1 MLTQHQ
7 KSRSNQPA
15 ASPVD
20 AFVQGSLPQKAV
32 AKLCRVSTV
41 IHSSISSLILLTF
54 PKYCDINRRTTTAGG
69 SLSPYCST
77 ECAELA
83 RARMPARVHP
93 RYSVNVAPFK
103 ENLCAVYI
111 FNTVNVAVVILLIYV
126 CVYLQVCGE
135 HPRLRVNGGAKVY
148 EFCSRACAD
157 TANSQH
163 PDTLQTSRV
172 HGKNGEVIEAL
183 LEHVPLRFKCAL
195 PGCSLRP
202 ENNEAGG
209 YCSKGHRE

>member
-41 IHSSISSLILLTF
+41 IHSSVSLLILLIF
-54 PKYCDINRRTTTAGG
+54 PKCCDINRRTTTAGG
-69 SLSPYCST
+69 SLSLYCST

-83 RARMPARVHP
+83 KARTPARVHP
-93 RYSVNVAPFK
+93 RYSVYVAPSK

-111 FNTVNVAVVILLIYV
+111 FNTVNVAVAILLIFV
-126 CVYLQVCGE
+126 CLFAGLRRTSEAPSQRWCQSLWILSACLCRHGQLTTSW
-135 HPRLRVNGGAKVY
+135 HPSDK
-148 EFCSRACAD
+148 
-157 TANSQH
+157 
-163 PDTLQTSRV
+163 
-172 HGKNGEVIEAL
+172 
-183 LEHVPLRFKCAL
+183 
-195 PGCSLRP
+195 
-202 ENNEAGG
+202 
-209 YCSKGHRE
+209 

>member
-41 IHSSISSLILLTF
+41 IHSSISLLILSIF

-83 RARMPARVHP
+83 KTRTPARDHP
-93 RYSVNVAPFK
+93 RYSVNV
-103 ENLCAVYI
+103 
-111 FNTVNVAVVILLIYV
+111 
-126 CVYLQVCGE
+126 Q
-135 HPRLRVNGGAKVY
+135 
-148 EFCSRACAD
+148 
-157 TANSQH
+157 
-163 PDTLQTSRV
+163 
-172 HGKNGEVIEAL
+172 AL
-183 LEHVPLRFKCAL
+183 LDQCMLRPKCAL
-195 PGCSLRP
+195 PGCLLSP
-202 ENNEAGG
+202 ENNKAGG